1 MERFDFGIHF
11 EMPDLLNST
20 VRKVAIVQEEMISNA
35 LIDEVIKIAIEQGFT
50 DLYVLDKRKIINAL
64 SKQMPSR
71 PVERDLWEL
80 GTASGYMCPE

>member
-11 EMPDLLNST
+11 EMPDLLKTST

-35 LIDEVIKIAIEQGFT
+35 LVDEVIKIAIEQGFT

-71 PVERDLWEL
+71 PV
-80 GTASGYMCPE
+80 